1 MTWESAVITIIF
13 SIVAYLIGSIS
24 FSIIISK
31 TFMKEDI
38 RNKASG
44 NAGATNSLRN
54 YGVKIGV
61 LVLVLDMLKPI
72 ISVVIAFVATLFM
85 EGNWTLVIFQV
96 VAFFAIVGHIYPVF
110 FGFKGGKGAA
120 TYAGMLFIIY
130 WPLFIA
136 AFFMFIVM
144 AFFTKKVSLSV
155 IILTIIVVFV
165 QMAFAF
171 IPHMTD
177 SWAYI
182 IKPNSIWWVSTVA
195 LSFSSILIIYKHKE
209 NIKRI
214 LNGTERTLGSK
225 EKNV

>member
-24 FSIIISK
+24 FSVIISK

-38 RNKASG
+38 RTKASG

-61 LVLVLDMLKPI
+61 LVLMLDMLKP
-72 ISVVIAFVATLFM
+72 VFAVLVAFIATLFM
-85 EGNWTLVIFQV
+85 EGNWTIVIFQV
-96 VAFFAIVGHIYPVF
+96 VGFFAIVGHIYPIF

-120 TYAGMLFIIY
+120 TYAGLLFIVY
-130 WPLFIA
+130 WPLFVV
-136 AFFMFIVM
+136 AFFVFIALV
-144 AFFTKKVSLSV
+144 FFTRKVSLSV
-155 IILTIIVVFV
+155 IAIMIIMLVIQIIFS
-165 QMAFAF
+165 F
-171 IPHMTD
+171 IPHMND

-182 IKPNSIWWVSTVA
+182 INPNYAWWVTTIVLA
-195 LSFSSILIIYKHKE
+195 LSSALITFKHKE

-225 EKNV
+225 GK

>member
-24 FSIIISK
+24 FSVIISK

-38 RNKASG
+38 RTKDSG

-61 LVLVLDMLKPI
+61 MVLMLDMLKPVFA
-72 ISVVIAFVATLFM
+72 VVIAFIATLFM
-85 EGNWTLVIFQV
+85 KGNWTLVIFQV
-96 VAFFAIVGHIYPVF
+96 VAFFAIVGHIYPIF

-130 WPLFIA
+130 WPLFVI
-136 AFFMFIVM
+136 AFFVFIALV
-144 AFFTKKVSLSV
+144 FFTRKVSLSV
-155 IILTIIVVFV
+155 ILIMIIMFV
-165 QMAFAF
+165 IQIIFAF
-171 IPHMTD
+171 IPHMND

-182 IKPNSIWWVSTVA
+182 VNPNSAWWVMTIV
-195 LSFSSILIIYKHKE
+195 LSLTMLLISYKHKE

-214 LNGTERTLGSK
+214 FNGTERTLGSK
-225 EKNV
+225 KK